1 MGAKIAARSLGT
13 TRVPSKDPAE
23 TLTVVFD
30 YGAIGVPQSP
40 AVTIALR
47 KGTDANPAAMLVG
60 SPSHRDHVVE
70 QQVTGGVA
78 GAEYALRCL
87 ADVGDDTV
95 LVDVI
100 LPVRSRPNPA

>member
-1 MGAKIAARSLGT
+1 MSAKIAARSLGT

-23 TLTVVFD
+23 TLTVIFD
-30 YGAIGVPQSP
+30 YSAIGTPQSP

-47 KGTDANPAAMLVG
+47 KGTDPTPGAMLVG
-60 SPSHRDHVVE
+60 SPTHQGHVV
-70 QQVTGGVA
+70 QQRVAGGVA

-87 ADVGDDTV
+87 AAVGTDSV

>member
-1 MGAKIAARSLGT
+1 MSAKIAARSLGT
-13 TRVPSKDPAE
+13 TRVPSKYPAE
-23 TLTVVFD
+23 ALTVIFD
-30 YGAIGVPQSP
+30 YSAIGTPHSP

-47 KGTDANPAAMLVG
+47 KGTDP
-60 SPSHRDHVVE
+60 SPSSMLSGLPSHQGHVV
-70 QQVTGGVA
+70 QQRVIGGVP

-87 ADVGDDTV
+87 ASVGTDTV